1 MILRAAAAVFVK
13 DLRTEWRTRVALNAL
28 LLFAFS
34 VLILV
39 GYAVGPT
46 RLSIEDRPVV
56 NSVLLWIVLFF
67 SAMTGLSR
75 AFVNEEETGT
85 ALALR
90 LSAPPSAVFLGK
102 LLSNLALLGVVMA
115 FVVPLFLGLMS
126 FGIASPGLFLALCG
140 LLGFTGGY
148 WAIFITIAAEQFGTN
163 IRATVATTVPN
174 FVRGLVVVVNAMFL
188 ATKGSFGLAGAA
200 AAVGAVWFTAA
211 IVAAY
216 GLRETFGIDL
226 DYVEPD

>member
-34 VLILV
+34 VLVLV

-46 RLSIEDRPVV
+46 RLTIEDRPVV

-85 ALALR
+85 AAALR
-90 LSAPPSAVFLGK
+90 LSAPPASVFLGK
-102 LLSNLALLGVVMA
+102 LLSNLALLAVVMTV
-115 FVVPLFLGLMS
+115 VVPLFLALMS
-126 FGIASPGLFLALCG
+126 FGIAAPGLFLAVLA
-140 LLGFTGGY
+140 LGGVG
-148 WAIFITIAAEQFGTN
+148 IAAASTF
-163 IRATVATTVPN
+163 I
-174 FVRGLVVVVNAMFL
+174 
-188 ATKGSFGLAGAA
+188 
-200 AAVGAVWFTAA
+200 AA
-211 IVAAY
+211 IVSKTAAK
-216 GLRETFGIDL
+216 GALFAVLATPLLLPPLVAAVTGTRIAAA
-226 DYVEPD
+226 EPDLAAGLDVIRLLFAYDGLMVTASFLLFDAVWRE

>member
-1 MILRAAAAVFVK
+1 MILRAAAAVFLK

-46 RLSIEDRPVV
+46 RLTLEDRPVV

-85 ALALR
+85 AAALR
-90 LSAPPSAVFLGK
+90 LSAPPAAVFLGK
-102 LLSNLALLGVVMA
+102 LLGNLALLGVVMA
-115 FVVPLFLGLMS
+115 VVVPLFLALMS
-126 FGIASPGLFLALCG
+126 FGIAAPGLFLAVLALGG
-140 LLGFTGGY
+140 LG
-148 WAIFITIAAEQFGTN
+148 IAAASTF
-163 IRATVATTVPN
+163 I
-174 FVRGLVVVVNAMFL
+174 
-188 ATKGSFGLAGAA
+188 
-200 AAVGAVWFTAA
+200 AA
-211 IVAAY
+211 IVSKTAAKGALFAVLATPLLLPPLVAAVTGTQIAATGPESAA
-216 GLRETFGIDL
+216 GLDAVRLLFAYDGLMVTASFLLFDAVWRE
-226 DYVEPD
+226 

>member
-34 VLILV
+34 VLVLV

-46 RLSIEDRPVV
+46 RLTLEDRPVV

-85 ALALR
+85 AAALR
-90 LSAPPSAVFLGK
+90 LTAPPASVFLGK
-102 LLSNLALLGVVMA
+102 LLANLALLAVVMTV
-115 FVVPLFLGLMS
+115 VVPLFLALMS
-126 FGIASPGLFLALCG
+126 FGIAAPGLLLAVLAL
-140 LLGFTGGY
+140 GGVG
-148 WAIFITIAAEQFGTN
+148 IAAASTF
-163 IRATVATTVPN
+163 I
-174 FVRGLVVVVNAMFL
+174 
-188 ATKGSFGLAGAA
+188 
-200 AAVGAVWFTAA
+200 AA
-211 IVAAY
+211 IVSKTAAK
-216 GLRETFGIDL
+216 GALFAVLATPLLLPPLVAAVTGTRIAAT
-226 DYVEPD
+226 EPDLAAGLDVVRLLFAYDGLMVTASFLLFDAVWRE